1 MACII
6 KLIEAEIEEQ
16 TEAEGDE
23 GEESHDDN
31 NLYPYLNPDRNGEDE
46 IVALRR
52 LLRNTWR
59 VCNNLVEVSELHR
72 TKVFRGPATPDPH
85 ERAWRSCWTLCHR
98 LYSMHS
104 KGIDSLNAG
113 ENLVLCRDFCSALFD
128 ARRKNDKSA
137 DSVLRVSFELNNQL
151 VAGRCY
157 LFNAANTFNYS
168 LYSAIDP
175 DILPEQFRE
184 RTLEF
189 YLALCHR
196 IMRQKYDERPLP
208 LAETDELLVACW
220 AFAENLISLRHNRR
234 YGDPDDEAELLTF
247 TFEACSDLSN
257 VFHNI
262 FSKRRSSRNTPRAN
276 QTSFFSPSPMVDA
289 TGRESRSS
297 NRSSLRSGKGSVKST
312 QKEERP
318 RKPPPV
324 PETPVTEFEDTPI
337 SPESRSP
344 QMPNIMVL
352 GPSSDGGR
360 GTRWSSNASNMS
372 SYSHNSNRTSSTAT
386 TTTATEDANVSRCKA
401 LVLRAAMNIGFNK
414 DSITDSKTGAH
425 AFQKFVQGLQTG
437 DFGSLATHA
446 TLLQQYR
453 DSVLKDGFMPR
464 SHSVSSRSGKRISA
478 QDMAKSVQS
487 MMGTSSRFSYLRELF
502 KFVFQ
507 FPLEEVDSRRNVS
520 IHV

>member
-1 MACII
+1 
-6 KLIEAEIEEQ
+6 
-16 TEAEGDE
+16 
-23 GEESHDDN
+23 
-31 NLYPYLNPDRNGEDE
+31 
-46 IVALRR
+46 
-52 LLRNTWR
+52 
-59 VCNNLVEVSELHR
+59 
-72 TKVFRGPATPDPH
+72 
-85 ERAWRSCWTLCHR
+85 
-98 LYSMHS
+98 MHS